1 MRGLRAAARAG
12 ACGVPGGW
20 GGHHPAAQH
29 DEGLRQAR
37 QQGDQTTESPKCS
50 VELQLH
56 VQNTLIYRASDAAS
70 HPFRREI
77 EAVMAPANCVGSA
90 KHQESRVHWMYSD
103 DKVRARVVQQLL

>member
-1 MRGLRAAARAG
+1 MRGLRAAARAW
-12 ACGVPGGW
+12 ACCVPGGW
-20 GGHHPAAQH
+20 GGHHTAAQH
-29 DEGLRQAR
+29 DEGLGQAR
-37 QQGDQTTESPKCS
+37 QQGDHRASISSAQ
-50 VELQLH
+50 LQLH

>member
-1 MRGLRAAARAG
+1 MYNFTDGSVCSTTSDL
-12 ACGVPGGW
+12 PSS
-20 GGHHPAAQH
+20 AQ
-29 DEGLRQAR
+29 
-37 QQGDQTTESPKCS
+37 
-50 VELQLH
+50 LQLH

-70 HPFRREI
+70 HPFRQEI